1 MVSQPPA
8 HALKSQA
15 ECWDERKEGVDSR
28 AKGGFQSA
36 HSSTSESPVLGG
48 SGAESMLISGF
59 NSPEGSKSPPLML
72 YHIPLG
78 YTQGNMAAVDKEK
91 QKLIARIKRIRGQVD
106 SIERSLTTG
115 DNCADI
121 LMLLANVRG
130 GVNSLMAEVLEDHI
144 RLHLLTPEKN
154 SAPPHELAEDLID
167 LVRAYLK

>member
-1 MVSQPPA
+1 MTA
-8 HALKSQA
+8 
-15 ECWDERKEGVDSR
+15 
-28 AKGGFQSA
+28 
-36 HSSTSESPVLGG
+36 
-48 SGAESMLISGF
+48 I
-59 NSPEGSKSPPLML
+59 
-72 YHIPLG
+72 
-78 YTQGNMAAVDKEK
+78 DKEK

-115 DNCADI
+115 DDCADV

-144 RLHLLTPEKN
+144 RLHLLTSEKD